1 MKNTIPTLF
10 IICLVF
16 LAQFVQAQD
25 ETVFAHYNINPVII
39 NPAATGFDETHQIL
53 FNARAQWTSFPDAPK
68 TVGVQYNGPI
78 GNSFGLGVGVLTE
91 SAASLTRFR
100 ARLNSAFR
108 FSAGDNA
115 KLAVGFAFEF
125 HQQTVGNNIF
135 GDNLFEV
142 GDDIIESIVDGRN
155 EFDASVGIFGRFGR
169 DQNTFAGITLINMV
183 RSRLDEI
190 VIASDNN
197 TNSIFSHY
205 VMLAGHNFSFDNAG
219 FSIEPSVMIQQV
231 MDAPFRADFNLKAG
245 FLEDR
250 VVAGLSYRTLGTV
263 GVLLGGELRFG
274 NQSGPVD
281 DRSAVNLFYTFDLST
296 QEFQQ
301 FTSGSHEITLAF
313 GFNRRQ
319 RR

>member
-1 MKNTIPTLF
+1 MKNYIHALITIIL
-10 IICLVF
+10 IGMSQM
-16 LAQFVQAQD
+16 AQAQD
-25 ETVFAHYNINPVII
+25 ETVFAHYTINPVIL

-53 FNARAQWTSFPDAPK
+53 FNARAQWTSFPNAPT

-108 FSAGDNA
+108 FDAGNYA
-115 KLAVGFAFEF
+115 KLSVGFAFEF
-125 HQQTVGNNIF
+125 HQQTVGNNVF
-135 GDNLFEV
+135 GDNLYEI

-155 EFDASVGIFGRFGR
+155 EFDASLGVFGRFGR
-169 DQNTFAGITLINMV
+169 DLNTFAGLTLINMV
-183 RSRLDEI
+183 RTRLDDI
-190 VIASDNN
+190 VVAGDNTN
-197 TNSIFSHY
+197 NSIFNHY
-205 VMLAGHNFSFDNAG
+205 VLLAGHNFQFDNAG

-250 VVAGLSYRTLGTV
+250 VVAGLSYRTLGIV
-263 GVLLGGELRFG
+263 GILLGGELRFG

-313 GFNRRQ
+313 GFNRKQKR
-319 RR
+319 

>member
-1 MKNTIPTLF
+1 MKKFTPYIPILF
-10 IICLVF
+10 FCLMA
-16 LAQFVQAQD
+16 LNLKGQD
-25 ETVFAHYNINPVII
+25 EAVFAHYNLYPVLI
-39 NPAATGFDETHQIL
+39 NPAAAGFDDAHQIM

-78 GNSFGLGVGVLTE
+78 GNVFGFGLGVTTE

-100 ARLNSAFR
+100 ARMNSAFR
-108 FSAGDNA
+108 FGIGENARLSAG
-115 KLAVGFAFEF
+115 FSFEY
-125 HQQTVGNNIF
+125 HQMSIGNNIF
-135 GDNLFEV
+135 GENLYEI
-142 GDDIIESIVDGRN
+142 GDDIIEAFVDGQGD
-155 EFDASVGIFGRFGR
+155 FDASVGLFGRFGPEG
-169 DQNTFAGITLINMV
+169 NTFAGVSFINMV
-183 RSRLDEI
+183 RSRLDDI
-190 VIASDNN
+190 VVSGQSGN
-197 TNSIFSHY
+197 TIFSHY
-205 VMLAGHNFSFDNAG
+205 TVLAGHNFV
-219 FSIEPSVMIQQV
+219 FSDGAFSLEPSVMFRQV
-231 MDAPFRADFNLKAG
+231 LDAPFQTDFNIKAG

-250 VVAGLSYRTLGTV
+250 VIAGLSYRTLGTI

-313 GFNRRQ
+313 GFNRRNP

>member
-10 IICLVF
+10 IIYLVF
-16 LAQFVQAQD
+16 LAQLVQAQD

-53 FNARAQWTSFPDAPK
+53 FNARAQWTSFPNAPK

-78 GNSFGLGVGVLTE
+78 GNSFGLGIGVLTE

-108 FSAGDNA
+108 FDAGDHA
-115 KLAVGFAFEF
+115 KLSAGFAFEF
-125 HQQTVGNNIF
+125 HQQTVGNNVF
-135 GDNLFEV
+135 GDNLYEI
-142 GDDIIESIVDGRN
+142 GDDIIESVVDGRN

-183 RSRLDEI
+183 RARLDDI
-190 VIASDNN
+190 VVASDNS
-197 TNSIFSHY
+197 TSSIFSHY
-205 VMLAGHNFSFDNAG
+205 VMLAGHNFAFDNAG

-250 VVAGLSYRTLGTV
+250 VVAGLSYRTLGMV

-313 GFNRRQ
+313 GFNRNQ